1 MYIVQGVI
9 KHFAIACMLLGVSG
23 IETLNELTISSAIT
37 NWYTSTKILVHDI
50 SMQKSDVLNLVA
62 MKGQHPPASY

>member
-9 KHFAIACMLLGVSG
+9 KHFAISCVFLGVSG
-23 IETLNELTISSAIT
+23 IETFNEFTMSSAIR
-37 NWYTSTKILVHDI
+37 NWYTSAKILAHDI